1 MERVNNILEDIA
13 YNELITDI
21 KRWESKREFCKHN
34 MRHFL
39 DVARIAYIMV
49 LEREMNVKK
58 DVIYAIGLLHDIG
71 RGEQYEN
78 KTPHEEASA
87 KLAPSILQ
95 RSGYTEN
102 EIETI
107 ISCIKNH
114 RNKENIEGSLEEI
127 IYRADKLSRPC
138 YSCKAE
144 NKCDWDRLKKNMGI
158 SI

>member
-1 MERVNNILEDIA
+1 MDRVNNILNDIA
-13 YNELITDI
+13 YNELITGI
-21 KRWESKREFCKHN
+21 KHWENKREFCKHN

-71 RGEQYEN
+71 RGEQYE
-78 KTPHEEASA
+78 KKIPHEAASA
-87 KLAPSILQ
+87 RLAPDILQ
-95 RSGYTEN
+95 RCGYTEE
-102 EIETI
+102 EIRII
-107 ISCIKNH
+107 ISCILNH
-114 RNKENIEGSLEEI
+114 RNKENKEGTLEEI

-144 NKCDWDRLKKNMGI
+144 KKCDWDRFKKNMGI